1 VSEAHNVETYQVP
14 NKYYEYVLSPPRRLN
29 FGGGC
34 GNALSNSIDLPAGLS
49 IGSTPPSLI

>member
-1 VSEAHNVETYQVP
+1 MSEAHNVETYQVP

-29 FGGGC
+29 FGGVC